1 MRAFSF
7 IVHFIGELG
16 GHKTLPTLKNK
27 NHKKIKLRFAIVKP
41 KNVSF
46 KEAVKLTVKVSN
58 GNVENKRRKIRIWF
72 IYVFSL
78 SIKKVTMR
86 RKKKKSRKCDGE
98 TQLGFASTGDSY
110 YLEFS
115 NLKMLSVLLDSK
127 NDDFQTKFQL
137 SLSESWWTL
146 SVSWFSALVRGG
158 GGIGETN
165 LLRKAKTTTTTTK
178 KKLLDV
184 GAKSFAVLE
193 WYSYYGKKSVLDSM
207 INHKTGVA
215 YHLLRPPG
223 WTSWA

>member
-1 MRAFSF
+1 M
-7 IVHFIGELG
+7 
-16 GHKTLPTLKNK
+16 
-27 NHKKIKLRFAIVKP
+27 
-41 KNVSF
+41 SF

-58 GNVENKRRKIRIWF
+58 GNVENERRKIRIWF

-86 RKKKKSRKCDGE
+86 RKKKSRKYDGE
-98 TQLGFASTGDSY
+98 TQLGFASTGESY

-137 SLSESWWTL
+137 SLSESWWTF
-146 SVSWFSALVRGG
+146 SDSWFSALVRGG
-158 GGIGETN
+158 GDWRNEP
-165 LLRKAKTTTTTTK
+165 RAKNKNNNK
-178 KKLLDV
+178 KKKTARRGRTV
-184 GAKSFAVLE
+184 TM
-193 WYSYYGKKSVLDSM
+193 GKKSVLDSM
-207 INHKTGVA
+207 IYHKTGVA

>member
-1 MRAFSF
+1 M
-7 IVHFIGELG
+7 
-16 GHKTLPTLKNK
+16 
-27 NHKKIKLRFAIVKP
+27 
-41 KNVSF
+41 SF

-58 GNVENKRRKIRIWF
+58 GNVENERRKIRIWF

-86 RKKKKSRKCDGE
+86 RKKRIRKCDGE
-98 TQLGFASTGDSY
+98 TQLGFASTGESY

-127 NDDFQTKFQL
+127 NDDSQTKFQL
-137 SLSESWWTL
+137 SLSESWWTF
-146 SVSWFSALVRGG
+146 SDSWFSALVRGG
-158 GGIGETN
+158 GDWRNEPHT
-165 LLRKAKTTTTTTK
+165 KTKTTTTK

-184 GAKSFAVLE
+184 GAQSFAVLE
-193 WYSYYGKKSVLDSM
+193 WYSFYGKKSVLDSM
-207 INHKTGVA
+207 IYHKTGVA

>member
-1 MRAFSF
+1 M
-7 IVHFIGELG
+7 
-16 GHKTLPTLKNK
+16 
-27 NHKKIKLRFAIVKP
+27 
-41 KNVSF
+41 SF

-58 GNVENKRRKIRIWF
+58 GSVENERRKSRIWF

-86 RKKKKSRKCDGE
+86 RKKKSRKCDGE
-98 TQLGFASTGDSY
+98 TQLGFASTGESY

-137 SLSESWWTL
+137 SLSESWWTF
-146 SVSWFSALVRGG
+146 SDSWFSALFRGG
-158 GGIGETN
+158 GRGGGRDWRNEPRAKNKNNNNKKNCSTWAH
-165 LLRKAKTTTTTTK
+165 KALQFWSGTVTM
-178 KKLLDV
+178 
-184 GAKSFAVLE
+184 
-193 WYSYYGKKSVLDSM
+193 GKKSVLDSM
-207 INHKTGVA
+207 IYHKTGVA